1 MHNCGKT
8 YENVDDDMNE
18 DDKEYESDDERNGVG
33 ADVLNE
39 GESLG
44 SLLSGWSESQ
54 LPQDQQLQSDGA
66 AESGW
71 SVTPTQ
77 GCHYSPSNRYDNLPD
92 LSDLGTMDSS
102 RQTGQADLAASHWSH
117 QLNHH
122 NLLPAQQWPKIVGPL
137 GLIVQHHVANWFSN
151 LFLAGP
157 SATTQLL
164 ISSFELKWAL

>member
-1 MHNCGKT
+1 MLRKIVGLSEPINKFKHLYQAKKPTGDPTIKDIIQDAKAAFQEMHNCGKT

-39 GESLG
+39 G
-44 SLLSGWSESQ
+44 WSESQ

-77 GCHYSPSNRYDNLPD
+77 GYMTTYQICLTWEQWIHR
-92 LSDLGTMDSS
+92 GK
-102 RQTGQADLAASHWSH
+102 QAK
-117 QLNHH
+117 Q
-122 NLLPAQQWPKIVGPL
+122 I
-137 GLIVQHHVANWFSN
+137 
-151 LFLAGP
+151 
-157 SATTQLL
+157 
-164 ISSFELKWAL
+164 

>member
-1 MHNCGKT
+1 MAQDKFKHLYQAKKPTGDPTIKDFIRDAKVQEMYNCGKT
-8 YENVDDDMNE
+8 HENIDEDMNE

-39 GESLG
+39 GK
-44 SLLSGWSESQ
+44 Q
-54 LPQDQQLQSDGA
+54 AKQK
-66 AESGW
+66 
-71 SVTPTQ
+71 V
-77 GCHYSPSNRYDNLPD
+77 YS
-92 LSDLGTMDSS
+92 
-102 RQTGQADLAASHWSH
+102 AASHWSH

-122 NLLPAQQWPKIVGPL
+122 NLLPAQKWPKIVGPL
-137 GLIVQHHVANWFSN
+137 GLIVQRLVANWLSN